1 MKSVIRWAVQN
12 TPAMNTL
19 MVSVLLVGAFSLWT
33 MRREV
38 FPEFELEIIMV
49 SVPYPGASPS
59 EVEEGICQKIEEAVR
74 TIDGIKKQTA
84 IAAEGVGSMVLELN
98 SDVKDVQK
106 VLGEVRSEI
115 DRISTFPERAEDP
128 EVKQIT
134 MREAVIHVGVV
145 GPDVESPQ
153 AERYLR
159 ELAERV
165 REELIGLQPEN
176 QNENQEQSKL
186 QRVLAKIRSQFVA
199 PTNISQAE
207 VKAAKNYQIDVE
219 ISEDTLREH
228 GLTLAQVSQLIR
240 RNNVELPAGTIKTD
254 SQDVLVKG
262 KDKSLTGEGIAD
274 LPVLTQPGGTVLTV
288 GDLAT
293 VRDQFD
299 DTTAMT
305 RVNGQPAMVIAVER
319 TSKED
324 LLAMTAAVR
333 DYVKQK
339 AMPAGYHLMYWGDR
353 SVEVRDRLNLLQ
365 RNGLQGLILVFITLA
380 IFLELRLAFWVAL
393 GIPVSMLG
401 ACILLLMTGQ
411 TLNMLSSFAFLM
423 ALGIIV
429 DDAIVIGENIYS
441 HRQMGKGF
449 LRAAI
454 EGTTEVLPSVGASV
468 ATTIIAFL
476 PLMYVSGVM
485 GKFIAVMPVA
495 IIAMLLI
502 SLFESSFILPCHLAH
517 GHHEENREPFRFIES
532 ARRFRRNLSPGLRW
546 TLGLFALAG
555 AALLTLLTDPFRY
568 LYRGSRK
575 VNEMATRRLEGF
587 IERSYLP
594 MLGWGLKN
602 PLTIVA
608 GAGVIFL
615 LAIGIV
621 RSGLTPFIVFPK
633 LDGNRVQAAVS
644 YPDGTPSRITQAAVR
659 QLETAALEL
668 EKDYVKDG
676 GSPFL
681 ELRRWTVGEVEARS
695 GPGRTSATRGGHVGG
710 VTLELAEAGQRDI
723 TSSEIVARWRKKV
736 GDLPGVESLTFGN
749 VNMGPA
755 GTPIEFKLLAR
766 SGRVDEL
773 EAAVEKCKARL
784 AKYPGVFDVSD
795 DSQPGKWE
803 FQIRLKERAK
813 SLGVTLGD
821 VAETV
826 RASYYGDEVMRLQRG
841 RHEVKLMVRYPL
853 EDRHSLADFDQVRV
867 RTSGG
872 TELPLTELAD
882 VHVERGYSEINRVD
896 QMRSVTISADINES
910 QGNAQNVVRELQS
923 SFMPKLFEEYPDV
936 RVRWEG
942 QQEQTVESVKSLLI
956 GSVVA
961 LVAMFVLL
969 TLQFRSYFQPLLIMA
984 VIPFGI
990 VGAIGGHFV
999 MGLPL
1004 TLFSFFGIVALTGVV
1019 VNDSIVLIDFINH
1032 RVREGIPLEE
1042 ALLDAGRR
1050 RFRPVMLTSITTIAG
1065 LLPILLETSL
1075 QAQLLIPMATS
1086 LCFGLMLTTVLVLIL
1101 VPTFYLIYFKI
1112 TGRSF
1117 VSDDE
1122 DENESRPREVETT
1135 PQKPELVMS

>member
-1 MKSVIRWAVQN
+1 MKSVIRWAVHN

-19 MVSVLLVGAFSLWT
+19 MVSVLLLGAFSLWT

-106 VLGEVRSEI
+106 ILNEVRSEI

-134 MREAVIHVGVV
+134 MREAVIHVGVI
-145 GPDVESPQ
+145 GPHVADPE

-165 REELIGLQPEN
+165 REEMIGLPA
-176 QNENQEQSKL
+176 
-186 QRVLAKIRSQFVA
+186 V
-199 PTNISQAE
+199 SQAE
-207 VKAAKNYQIDVE
+207 IKAAKNYQIDVE

-228 GLTLAQVSQLIR
+228 GLTLQQVSQLIR
-240 RNNVELPAGTIKTD
+240 RNNIELPAGTIKTE

-262 KDKSLTGEGIAD
+262 KDKSLTGEGIAE

-305 RVNGQPAMVIAVER
+305 RVNGKPAVVISVER

-324 LLAMTAAVR
+324 LLAMTSAVR
-333 DYVKQK
+333 DYVKDK
-339 AMPAGYHLMYWGDR
+339 AMPAGYDLMYWGDR
-353 SVEVRDRLNLLQ
+353 SVEVRDRLNLLKK
-365 RNGLQGLILVFITLA
+365 NGLQGLVLVFITLA

-401 ACILLLMTGQ
+401 ACIVLLLTGQ

-429 DDAIVIGENIYS
+429 DDALVIGENIYS

-449 LRAAI
+449 MRAAI
-454 EGTTEVLPSVGASV
+454 EGTTEVLPSVAASV
-468 ATTIIAFL
+468 ATTVIAFL

-517 GHHEENREPFRFIES
+517 GHHGENTEPFRFIT
-532 ARRFRRNLSPGLRW
+532 AAQKYRDKLSTGLRW
-546 TLGLFALAG
+546 TLGLLLLAG
-555 AALLTLLTDPFRY
+555 AVLLTLATDPFRSI
-568 LYRGSRK
+568 YRGSRK
-575 VNEMATRRLEGF
+575 LNEVVSRYLDGF
-587 IERSYLP
+587 IERLYLP
-594 MLGWGLKN
+594 MLCWGLKN

-615 LAIGIV
+615 LAIGAV
-621 RSGLTPFIVFPK
+621 RSGRTPFIIFPK
-633 LDGNRVQAAVS
+633 LDGNRVQAVVK
-644 YPDGTPSRITQAAVR
+644 YPDGTPSRVTQAAVE
-659 QLETAALEL
+659 QLENAALKL
-668 EKDYVKDG
+668 EKEYQAKG

-681 ELRRWTVGEVEARS
+681 DLRRWTVGEVEART
-695 GPGRTSATRGGHVGG
+695 GPGRTSSTKGGHAGG
-710 VTLELAEAGQRDI
+710 VTLELVETGQRDI
-723 TSSEIVARWRKKV
+723 TSSQIVARWRKAA
-736 GDLPGVESLTFGN
+736 GDFPGAESLTFGN

-766 SGRVDEL
+766 SERVEEL

-784 AKYPGVFDVSD
+784 AEQRGVFDVSD

-803 FQIRLKERAK
+803 FQIRLKDRAK

-853 EDRHSLADFDQVRV
+853 EDRHSLADFDQIRV
-867 RTSGG
+867 RTAAGG
-872 TELPLTELAD
+872 AELPLTELAD

-910 QGNAQNVVRELQS
+910 QGNAQNVVRDLQKN
-923 SFMPKLFEEYPDV
+923 FMPTLFKDYPDV

-942 QQEQTVESVKSLLI
+942 QQEQTMESVQSLAI
-956 GSVVA
+956 GSVAA

-969 TLQFRSYFQPLLIMA
+969 TLQFQSYFQPLLIMA

-990 VGAIGGHFV
+990 VGAIGGHLV

-1042 ALLDAGRR
+1042 ALVDAGRR
-1050 RFRPVMLTSITTIAG
+1050 RFRPVMLTSVTTIAG
-1065 LLPILLETSL
+1065 LMPILLETSL

-1101 VPTFYLIYFKI
+1101 VPTFYLIYSKI
-1112 TGRSF
+1112 TGRSYL
-1117 VSDDE
+1117 SDDD
-1122 DENESRPREVETT
+1122 DESPPAEIKPEAAE
-1135 PQKPELVMS
+1135 PELVLS